1 MAKSNDKKKN
11 EKAKNGKDKK
21 PVAESFADF
30 YRDYDA
36 PKQIAHGIKEG
47 NCSLDDIGVYNSIRF
62 AGMRVD
68 PQIGVIEQLPRPA
81 LTAILGAWYENS
93 RTKLMDYASKPKN
106 LENVVSDIYTGRL
119 NAEDILGVRK
129 DKSGKLEYIALPLMA
144 PDNARGYEELNAAH
158 QRFYNLATALKNK
171 DRGAISKEI
180 APAIEKTVK
189 AAGVS
194 NPEKWAQLF
203 SYLASVSE
211 AYAFDKASSMLS
223 DAYNDF
229 KKFNSLKG
237 EQKREYFGNV
247 IGSSVTKDTIESN
260 PAEVERALDLL
271 YAYTA
276 KEKKK

>member
-11 EKAKNGKDKK
+11 EKAKKGKDEKL
-21 PVAESFADF
+21 VAKSFADF
-30 YRDYDA
+30 YRDHA
-36 PKQIAHGIKEG
+36 VPKQITHDIKEG
-47 NCSLDDIGVYNSIRF
+47 NCSLDDIDVYNSIKL
-62 AGMRVD
+62 AGMRID
-68 PQIGVIEQLPRPA
+68 PQIAVIEQLPRPA
-81 LTAILGAWYENS
+81 LKGVLDAWYENS
-93 RTKLMDYASKPKN
+93 STKLMDYVSKPRN
-106 LENVVSDIYTGRL
+106 LEIVISDIYTGRV
-119 NAEDILGVRK
+119 NAEDILGMRK
-129 DKSGKLEYIALPLMA
+129 DKNGKPERVTLPLMA
-144 PDNARGYEELNAAH
+144 PNSLMGYKELSAAH

-194 NPEKWAQLF
+194 NPEEWVQLF

-211 AYAFDKASSMLS
+211 AYAFNKASSMLG